1 MPPQVFAPWT
11 DKFPM
16 TNPTTQWKRL
26 VSRLPGLARHRGYE
40 TRPLLSAVAGGL
52 IAWGTA
58 IAGIA
63 VVDVIVRQILLED
76 VRTYLARTAA
86 GTAALID
93 GDQLRAFNSASQDGS
108 PEYNRASRPLR
119 VLLDTNPDIRFAY
132 VGVMQNGVM
141 HFILDGTHQGT
152 FDEAGRPN
160 HSPPME
166 VDEASP
172 GEIEVSRTHLLT
184 VEKEPTATAWGMGIR
199 AQAPV
204 FARDGQMTGYVGIT
218 VRADR
223 YRQLV
228 RRVDVS
234 AALGVLIAGAL
245 AFLNGLAIW
254 RAQISRRRA
263 MTAQAHTEDEL
274 RRAQQFAN
282 LGAWY
287 ANLQTRTGSMSSELR
302 QLLGNPEDRARP
314 LDAYLAAT
322 HPEDRSMVEQMLA
335 DLSSS
340 GGSHKLD
347 HRFLVEGSVKHV
359 RAAVAARCDVRGQPL
374 EMQGIVLDLTDL
386 KAAALETLRAK
397 EVAESANR
405 AKSDFLA
412 NMSHEIRTPMNG
424 VLGMTE
430 LLLDTKLDGLQRDYA
445 ETIRD
450 SGTSLLT
457 VINDIL
463 DFSKVEAGK
472 LELEQADVDLRD
484 TFEDVARLLSIQA
497 HAKGLELT
505 AQIDAKLPD
514 LVKGDAGRI
523 RQILLNLAGNAIK
536 FTAKGEVSL
545 EIKVLREGEKGIE
558 VRCEVRD
565 TGIGIPADRLGSL
578 FAPFMQVD
586 TSTTRR
592 FGGTGLGLSIV
603 RRLVELMGGETGVD
617 SVEGIGSLFWFTA
630 CFMPVASTSHPLY
643 PAPASIKGQRIL
655 VVDDN
660 ATNRK
665 VLMGQ
670 LLLCG
675 VEPVSASS
683 ADEALALMRQ
693 ASAAG
698 RAFDAALLDHLMPNC
713 DGADLGRVIVKDETL
728 RSTRLVLLTSSGQRG
743 DGQVFADIG
752 FAAYLLKP
760 VTQRDLTECLILVLA
775 NTAHSWHLQSQP
787 MITRHALRAQRAQT
801 RNRILL
807 AEDNLVNQKVASKL
821 LEKLNYRVDVVAD
834 GLAAVAAWQS
844 GKFDLILMDC
854 QMPQM
859 DGYEAAREI
868 RRLEAGE
875 RHVPIVALTAHAMTG
890 DEQKCR
896 AAGMDDY
903 LSKPI
908 DRIKLDTCL
917 ERLLKSIGT
926 DLPPTFEENPP
937 AGETAAVGETA
948 DVRDTPDAADGT
960 EHHPVDW
967 AALLDSIDGDEV
979 FARDLA
985 DAFIETG
992 TREIAAIETAL
1003 EKGDAAALR
1012 ISAHTLKGASANLRA
1027 TAAAAA
1033 AAQLESA
1040 ASSGKIAHIPAL
1052 AAQLTTEVGRMSAYL
1067 RAKSG

>member
-1 MPPQVFAPWT
+1 MRLSPPQDFAPWT
-11 DKFPM
+11 DKILM
-16 TNPTTQWKRL
+16 TNPTSQWKRL
-26 VSRLPGLARHRGYE
+26 VSRLPGLGRRGNHE
-40 TRPLLSAVAGGL
+40 TRPLLAAVAGGL

-93 GDQLRAFNSASQDGS
+93 GDQLRTFNDANQDGT

-132 VGVMQNGVM
+132 VGVMQGDVM
-141 HFILDGTHQGT
+141 HFILDGTRRGT
-152 FDEAGRPN
+152 FDEAGRPI

-166 VDEASP
+166 VDDPSP
-172 GEIEVSRTHLLT
+172 GEREVSRTHQLT

-199 AQAPV
+199 AHAPV

-228 RRVDVS
+228 QRVDVS
-234 AALGVLIAGAL
+234 AVLGVLIAGVI
-245 AFLNGLAIW
+245 AFLNGVAIW
-254 RAQISRRRA
+254 RAQISRRKA
-263 MTAQAHTEDEL
+263 ITAQANTEVQL

-287 ANLQTRTGSMSSELR
+287 ANLRTGAGSMSSELQ
-302 QLLGNPEDRARP
+302 QLLGDPDDIARP
-314 LDAYLAAT
+314 LTAYLAAT
-322 HPEDRSMVEQMLA
+322 HPEDRPLVEKTLA
-335 DLSSS
+335 DLNSM
-340 GGSHKLD
+340 GGSRKLD
-347 HRFLVEGSVKHV
+347 HRLMVDGVVKYV
-359 RAAVAARCDVRGQPL
+359 RAAVAARCDARGQAL
-374 EMQGIVLDLTDL
+374 EMHGIVLDLTDL

-430 LLLDTKLDGLQRDYA
+430 LLLDTKLDALQRDYA

-472 LELEQADVDLRD
+472 LELEQLDVDLRD

-536 FTAKGEVSL
+536 FTAQGEVAL
-545 EIKVLREGEKGIE
+545 EIKVLGTDESGTT

-603 RRLVELMGGETGVD
+603 RRLVELMGGETGVE
-617 SVEGIGSLFWFTA
+617 STEGVGSLFWFTA
-630 CFMPVASTSHPLY
+630 HFAPAFSGLQKLQPV
-643 PAPASIKGQRIL
+643 PASIKGQRVL

-693 ASAAG
+693 AAAAG
-698 RAFDAALLDHLMPNC
+698 RAFDAALLDHLMPEC
-713 DGADLGRVIVKDETL
+713 DGAELGRNIVQDENIK
-728 RSTRLVLLTSSGQRG
+728 STRLILLTSSGQRG

-775 NTAHSWHLQSQP
+775 NTAQSWHMQSQP
-787 MITRHALRAQRAQT
+787 MITRHALRAQRTQT
-801 RNRILL
+801 HNRILL
-807 AEDNLVNQKVASKL
+807 AEDNPVNQKVASRL
-821 LEKLNYRVDVVAD
+821 LEKLQDRVDVVAD

-844 GKFDLILMDC
+844 GKFDLIFMDC

-859 DGYEAAREI
+859 DGYEATREI
-868 RRLEAGE
+868 RRLEAGKS
-875 RHVPIVALTAHAMTG
+875 HIPIIALTAHAMTG
-890 DEQKCR
+890 DEAKCR

-908 DRIKLDTCL
+908 DRNKLEVCL
-917 ERLLKSIGT
+917 ERLLIGKGST
-926 DLPPTFEENPP
+926 LPMAARAAPIQKQAPIASPPDPT
-937 AGETAAVGETA
+937 
-948 DVRDTPDAADGT
+948 TPQA
-960 EHHPVDW
+960 PVDW
-967 AALLDSIDGDEV
+967 DELLESIDGDEG

-985 DAFIETG
+985 DAFVATG
-992 TREIAAIETAL
+992 TRELAAISTAL
-1003 EKGDAAALR
+1003 GTGDTAALR
-1012 ISAHTLKGASANLRA
+1012 SSAHTIKGASANLRA
-1027 TAAAAA
+1027 PAVVAA

-1040 ASSGKIAHIPAL
+1040 AGLSGNTQTAAL
-1052 AAQLTTEVGRMSAYL
+1052 AEKLAAEVTKMTAYL
-1067 RAKSG
+1067 QSKVG

>member
-1 MPPQVFAPWT
+1 
-11 DKFPM
+11 
-16 TNPTTQWKRL
+16 L
-26 VSRLPGLARHRGYE
+26 LA
-40 TRPLLSAVAGGL
+40 AIAGGL
-52 IAWGTA
+52 FAWGTA

-63 VVDVIVRQILLED
+63 VVDIIVRQILLED

-93 GDQLRAFNSASQDGS
+93 GDQLRTFNSAEQDGS
-108 PEYNRASRPLR
+108 PDYNRATRPLR

-132 VGVMQNGVM
+132 VGVVRGNDMY
-141 HFILDGTHQGT
+141 FLLDGTRRGT

-166 VDEASP
+166 KDEPSP
-172 GEIEVSRTHLLT
+172 GELEVSKTRRLT
-184 VEKEPTATAWGMGIR
+184 VEQEPTATAWGMGIR
-199 AQAPV
+199 AHAPV
-204 FARDGQMTGYVGIT
+204 FARDGEMTGYVGIT

-245 AFLNGLAIW
+245 AFLNGVAIW

-263 MTAQAHTEDEL
+263 MAAQALTEDQL
-274 RRAQQFAN
+274 NRARQFAN
-282 LGAWY
+282 LGTWY
-287 ANLQTRTGSMSSELR
+287 VNLRTRSGSMSKELR
-302 QLLGNPEDRARP
+302 QLLGDPENSGKP
-314 LDAYLAAT
+314 LIAYLALT
-322 HPEDRSMVEQMLA
+322 HPEDRSLVETMLA
-335 DLSSS
+335 ELGTK
-340 GGSHKLD
+340 GGSRTLD
-347 HRFLVEGSVKHV
+347 HRFIIDGVTKHV
-359 RAAVAARCDVRGQPL
+359 RAAVAARCDVRQQPL

-430 LLLDTKLDGLQRDYA
+430 LLLDTRLDELQRDYA

-472 LELEQADVDLRD
+472 LELELLDVDLRD

-536 FTAKGEVSL
+536 FTTKGEVSL
-545 EIKVLREGEKGIE
+545 EIKVLGTGENGTT

-565 TGIGIPADRLGSL
+565 TGIGIPADRLESL

-603 RRLVELMGGETGVD
+603 RRLVELMGGETGVE
-617 SVEGIGSLFWFTA
+617 SIEGTGSLFWFTA
-630 CFMPVASTSHPLY
+630 HFDPVIDSSQPHY
-643 PAPASIKGQRIL
+643 PAPALIKGLRVL

-698 RAFDAALLDHLMPNC
+698 RTYDAALLDHLMPDC
-713 DGADLGRVIVKDETL
+713 DGAELGRTIVQDEAL
-728 RSTRLVLLTSSGQRG
+728 KSTRLILLTSSGQRG
-743 DGQVFADIG
+743 DGQIFADIG
-752 FAAYLLKP
+752 FAGYLLKP
-760 VTQRDLTECLILVLA
+760 VTQRDLIETLILALA

-787 MITRHALRAQRAQT
+787 MITRHALRAQRART

-807 AEDNLVNQKVASKL
+807 AEDNLVNQKVAMRL
-821 LEKLNYRVDVVAD
+821 LEKLEYRVHVVAD
-834 GLAAVAAWQS
+834 GLAAVAAWQT
-844 GKFDLILMDC
+844 GKFDLIIMDC

-859 DGYEAAREI
+859 DGYAATREI
-868 RRLEAGE
+868 RRLEQGQ
-875 RHVPIVALTAHAMTG
+875 RHIPIVALTAHAMKG
-890 DEQKCR
+890 DEEKCR

-908 DRIKLDTCL
+908 DRTKLDACL
-917 ERLLKSIGT
+917 DRLLPSTSSTGLMLALQDAPLAT
-926 DLPPTFEENPP
+926 EADNSPHSGGAVATRAHPHALPPPQ
-937 AGETAAVGETA
+937 
-948 DVRDTPDAADGT
+948 
-960 EHHPVDW
+960 VDW
-967 AALLDSIDGDEV
+967 EALLDSIDGDV
-979 FARDLA
+979 GFARELVGAFVGTA
-985 DAFIETG
+985 D
-992 TREIAAIETAL
+992 RELAAIATAL
-1003 EKGDAAALR
+1003 DTGDAATMR
-1012 ISAHTLKGASANLRA
+1012 ESAHTLKGTSANLRA
-1027 TAAAAA
+1027 SAAASA

-1040 ASSGKIAHIPAL
+1040 ARLGQTARMPAL
-1052 AAQLTTEVGRMSAYL
+1052 AEGLTAEIRGAIVYL
-1067 RAKSG
+1067 KSKVS